1 MIAIKGT
8 IEDINDNKVVS
19 HIGTYIPLTTDILKT
34 WFSSL
39 DPAPSDTCNAWSIL
53 RPN

>member
-1 MIAIKGT
+1 MIPIKWT
-8 IEDINDNKVVS
+8 IININDNKEVR

-39 DPAPSDTCNAWSIL
+39 DPAPNDTCNA
-53 RPN
+53 